1 MAEIPR
7 SANLLKDMIISTP
20 ELFDPKLKPEE
31 REERLAKMADAATKK
46 LPPPAYIVDEV
57 VYRIVVI
64 SLGLVAVIAVFGAL
78 FLGTLQI
85 FGEVVEVPDL
95 MTALG
100 AGAIGALAGML
111 APSPVNR

>member
-1 MAEIPR
+1 MSEIPR
-7 SANLLKDMIISTP
+7 SANVFLDMVLKTP
-20 ELFDPKLKPEE
+20 ELFSPDMKQDDREKRLKE
-31 REERLAKMADAATKK
+31 LAEIATEK
-46 LPPPAYIVDEV
+46 LPPPAYLVDKT

-85 FGEVVEVPDL
+85 FGEEVLVPDL

-111 APSPVNR
+111 APSPVSK